1 MAEKKVKVKI
11 DVDSNIEPTIANLK
25 LLKKQ
30 LKETA
35 AGSAEFNQISA
46 QIRDMDDA
54 IKDASKTSDDFA
66 GMLENASGPLG
77 VLGKGIRGAETA
89 FSSFNGAL
97 KMSIIGILVTAIGGL
112 VAAFTKSEV
121 AMKKLEPIF
130 IAFEQILGGI
140 FRAFEPVLDV
150 FLEMA
155 TSALPY
161 ITKGIGMFYSGLFS
175 LFTLVK
181 NVGVSVGKILKGVFT
196 LDFDALK
203 EGAAGI
209 KDAFTGVAKTFDA
222 TYKRFEAGTKEQTK
236 IEKENLAERN
246 KNAEDAAKKREE
258 REAKEREAAQKA
270 FDEKV
275 RRMEAEDKLD
285 EARLKKLKQEGLALA
300 ETEQQ
305 KLDVEKKFAE
315 LSYNARIKD
324 LDDKMALYDKDSV
337 EYKNLQTEKT
347 SAEAEYISER
357 SGFADKQKKINE
369 DNIKAEEE
377 NVKARKEFQ
386 QKILEIMT
394 ASNQDELERQ
404 KQERQNK
411 LAKDLS
417 DLEADKQFILLS
429 EEEKNRL
436 RKALKETAENDI
448 TNIEIT
454 AEQQRLDKKLRLL
467 ELNGQALLRGT
478 ASFYDNRRS
487 LINELEEKELLELKS
502 QFDKKK
508 LSREEFERAQ
518 TDIQKKYAQ
527 QRKDVNTLEL
537 NDYLGYATQILGAVN
552 NIFSQASNVAKMQ
565 QEQDLKRVKG
575 NAEEEEKVKKNA
587 FEQNKKFQIAQ
598 AIIGTLQGAVQAYQ
612 SLAVIPVVG
621 PALGAVAAAAALVFG
636 YKQVALIKQ
645 QTYESASAGGVVGAS
660 AASGASPTAPTV
672 SGTSAPEIQSGAG
685 VNPSTQIAQSINKA
699 QAPLRA
705 YVVSGEVSS
714 QQALDRRTSVAATFN
729 G

>member
-35 AGSAEFNQISA
+35 AGSDDFNKISA

-66 GMLENASGPLG
+66 GYLENASGPLG
-77 VLGKGIRGAETA
+77 MLGKGIRAAEQT
-89 FSSFNGAL
+89 FSSFNAVL
-97 KMSIIGILVTAIGGL
+97 KASVIGILVAAIGGL
-112 VAAFTKSEV
+112 VAAFTQSET
-121 AMKKLEPIF
+121 AMKKLQPLF
-130 IAFEQILGGI
+130 IAFEKILGGI
-140 FRAFEPVLDV
+140 FKAFEPVLDA
-150 FLEMA
+150 FIEMA
-155 TSALPY
+155 VSALPY
-161 ITKGIGMFYSGLFS
+161 ITKGIGMFYSGLYS

-181 NVGVSVGKILKGVFT
+181 DVGVSAGKILKGIFT

-209 KDAFTGVAKTFDA
+209 KDAFTNVSKTFDA

-236 IEKENLAERN
+236 TEKENLAERN

-285 EARLKKLKQEGLALA
+285 EAKLKKLEQEGLALA
-300 ETEQQ
+300 DTEQQ

-377 NVKARKEFQ
+377 NVKARKDFQ

-394 ASNQDELERQ
+394 ASNQDEIDRQ

-429 EEEKNRL
+429 EEEKNKL
-436 RKALKETAENDI
+436 RKSLRQTAENDI
-448 TNIEIT
+448 TNIELT
-454 AEQQRLDKKLRLL
+454 GEQQRLDKKLRLL

-478 ASFYDNRRS
+478 ASYYDNRRA
-487 LINELEEKELLELKS
+487 LINELENKELLDL
-502 QFDKKK
+502 QAQYDRKK
-508 LSREEFERAQ
+508 LTAEEFEKAKQ
-518 TDIQKKYAQ
+518 DIQSKYSK
-527 QRKDVNTLEL
+527 QRKDLSQLEL
-537 NDYLGYATQILGAVN
+537 NDYLQFAGQILGAVN
-552 NIFSQASNVAKMQ
+552 GIFSAASNVAKMQ
-565 QEQDLKRVKG
+565 QEQDIKNAGG
-575 NAEEEEKVKKNA
+575 NAEKIEAIKKKG
-587 FEQNKKFQIAQ
+587 FEQNKKTQIAQ
-598 AIIGTLQGAVQAYQ
+598 AIIGTLQSAIQSYQ
-612 SLAVIPVVG
+612 SLAVIPVIGVG
-621 PALGAVAAAAALVFG
+621 LGIAAAAAALVFG

-660 AASGASPTAPTV
+660 TVTAASPTAPTV
-672 SGTSAPEIQSGAG
+672 SGTSAPQIQSGAG

>member
-35 AGSAEFNQISA
+35 AGSDEFNKISQ

-66 GMLENASGPLG
+66 GYLENASGPLG
-77 VLGKGIRGAETA
+77 MLGKGIRQAEQT
-89 FSSFNGAL
+89 FSSFNAVL
-97 KMSIIGILVTAIGGL
+97 KASVIGLIVAAIGGL
-112 VAAFTKSEV
+112 VAAFSESER
-121 AMKKLEPIF
+121 ATKKLQPLLIGLEK
-130 IAFEQILGGI
+130 ILGGI
-140 FRAFEPVLDV
+140 FAAVEPLFDAFINL
-150 FLEMA
+150 A
-155 TSALPY
+155 TQALPY
-161 ITKGIGMFYSGLFS
+161 VTKAIGVAYSAITSFLQGIGKLGEA
-175 LFTLVK
+175 
-181 NVGVSVGKILKGVFT
+181 VGKLIKG
-196 LDFDALK
+196 DFA
-203 EGAAGI
+203 GAWES
-209 KDAFTGVAKTFDA
+209 AKSSVTDFG
-222 TYKRFEAGTKEQTK
+222 KRYNEANDRFISGTKEVTK
-236 IEKENLAERN
+236 TEKKNLEERTKAAE
-246 KNAEDAAKKREE
+246 EAAKKREE

-270 FDEKV
+270 FDEKLK
-275 RRMEAEDKLD
+275 RMEAEDKLD
-285 EARLKKLKQEGLALA
+285 EARLKKLKEEGLAIA
-300 ETEQQ
+300 KTEQE

-324 LDDKMALYDKDSV
+324 LDDKMALYNKDSV

-347 SAEAEYISER
+347 TAEAEYIGER
-357 SGFADKQKKINE
+357 AGFVDKQKKINE

-377 NVKARKEFQ
+377 NLKARKDFQ
-386 QKILEIMT
+386 QKILEIIT
-394 ASNQDELERQ
+394 SNNKDEIERQ

-411 LAKDLS
+411 LTKDLS

-436 RKALKETAENDI
+436 RKALRETAENDI

-467 ELNGQALLRGT
+467 ELNGQALLAGT
-478 ASFYDNRRS
+478 KSFYDNRRNI
-487 LINELEEKELLELKS
+487 INELEEKELAELRI
-502 QFDKKK
+502 QYEKKK
-508 LSREEFERAQ
+508 LTTEEFEKAKS
-518 TDIQKKYAQ
+518 DIQAKYTQ
-527 QRKDVNTLEL
+527 QRKDNSTQEL
-537 NDYLGYATQILGAVN
+537 NTYLGYATNILGAIN

-575 NAEEEEKVKKNA
+575 NAVEEEKVKKKA
-587 FEQNKKFQIAQ
+587 FEENKKFQIAQ

-612 SLAVIPVVG
+612 SLAVIPIVG

-636 YKQVALIKQ
+636 YKQVSLIKQ

-672 SGTSAPEIQSGAG
+672 TGTAAPEIQSGAG